1 MIDRNLQDIR
11 QKITETAIQ
20 CGRDPATIKLV
31 AVSKKFPVSDIQE
44 AIRAGQFLFG
54 ENYIQEAAQKK
65 AEIGNTA
72 SFHFI
77 GHLQSNKA
85 KLAAQIFEMIETI
98 DRYKLAAALDKE
110 LKYLGKTLDVLVQ
123 VNIGQ
128 EPQKS
133 GVLPQDTEELLKRLL
148 LLSNLKVRGL
158 MAIPPYSDNPEQTR
172 PHFKALRLLAEEMH
186 KKNYFSDSTCVELSM
201 GMSSDYTVAIEEGAT
216 LIRIGTALFG
226 NRLKNKDLVA

>member
-1 MIDRNLQDIR
+1 MIDRNLHDIR
-11 QKITETAIQ
+11 QKITGTAIQ

-31 AVSKKFPVSDIQE
+31 AVSKNFPVSDIQE

-65 AEIGNTA
+65 TDIGDTA

-77 GHLQSNKA
+77 GHLQTNKA

-110 LKYLGKTLDVLVQ
+110 LKHLGKTLDVLVQ

-133 GVLPQDTEELLKRLL
+133 GVLPQDTEELLKKLL

-158 MAIPPYSDNPEQTR
+158 MTIPPYSDNPEHTR
-172 PHFKALRLLAEEMH
+172 PHFRALRRLAEKMQG
-186 KKNYFSDSTCVELSM
+186 KNYFSDSTCVELSM
-201 GMSSDYTVAIEEGAT
+201 GMSSDYIIAIEEGAT

-226 NRLKNKDLVA
+226 NRLKK

>member
-11 QKITETAIQ
+11 QKIIATAIQ
-20 CGRDPATIKLV
+20 CGRDPATIRLV
-31 AVSKKFPVSDIQE
+31 AVSKKFPTSHIQE
-44 AIRAGQFLFG
+44 AIQAGQFLFG

-65 AEIGNTA
+65 TEIGDTA

-110 LKYLGKTLDVLVQ
+110 LKYLDKTLDVLVQ
-123 VNIGQ
+123 VNIGR

-133 GVLPQDTEELLKRLL
+133 GVLPQDTEELLKKLL

-158 MAIPPYSDNPEQTR
+158 MTIPPYSDNPEHTR
-172 PHFKALRLLAEEMH
+172 PHFKALRLLAEEMQ

-216 LIRIGTALFG
+216 FIRIGTALFG
-226 NRLKNKDLVA
+226 HRLKK

>member
-1 MIDRNLQDIR
+1 MIERNLQDIR
-11 QKITETAIQ
+11 RKITETAIQ
-20 CGRDPATIKLV
+20 CGRDPATIRLV
-31 AVSKKFPVSDIQE
+31 AVSKKFPASHIQE

-65 AEIGNTA
+65 TEIGDTA
-72 SFHFI
+72 FFHFI

-110 LKYLGKTLDVLVQ
+110 LKYLGKTLDILVQ

-133 GVLPQDTEELLKRLL
+133 GVLPQDTEELLKKLL

-158 MAIPPYSDNPEQTR
+158 MTIPPYSDNPEHTR
-172 PHFKALRLLAEEMH
+172 PYFKALRLLGEEMQR
-186 KKNYFSDSTCVELSM
+186 KNYFSDSTCVELSM

-216 LIRIGTALFG
+216 YIRIGTALFG
-226 NRLKNKDLVA
+226 NRLEK

>member
-20 CGRDPATIKLV
+20 CGRDPATIRLV
-31 AVSKKFPVSDIQE
+31 AVSKKFPASHIQE
-44 AIRAGQFLFG
+44 AIQAGQFLFG

-65 AEIGNTA
+65 TEIGDTA

-110 LKYLGKTLDVLVQ
+110 LKYLDKTLDVLVQ

-133 GVLPQDTEELLKRLL
+133 GVLPQDTEELLKKLL

-158 MAIPPYSDNPEQTR
+158 MTIPPYSDNPEHTR
-172 PHFKALRLLAEEMH
+172 PYFKALRLLAEEMQR
-186 KKNYFSDSTCVELSM
+186 KNYFSDNTRVELSM

-216 LIRIGTALFG
+216 YIRIGTALFG
-226 NRLKNKDLVA
+226 HRLEK

>member
-1 MIDRNLQDIR
+1 MINRTLQDIR

-31 AVSKKFPVSDIQE
+31 AVSKNFPVSDIQE

-65 AEIGNTA
+65 TEIGDTA

-133 GVLPQDTEELLKRLL
+133 GILPQDTEELLKRLL

-158 MAIPPYSDNPEQTR
+158 MAIPPYSDNPEHTR
-172 PHFKALRLLAEEMH
+172 PYFKTLRLLAEEMN

-201 GMSSDYTVAIEEGAT
+201 GMSSDYTIAIEEGAT
-216 LIRIGTALFG
+216 FIRIGTALFG
-226 NRLKNKDLVA
+226 NRLEK

>member
-31 AVSKKFPVSDIQE
+31 AVSKKFPTSHIQE
-44 AIRAGQFLFG
+44 AIQAGQFLFG

-65 AEIGNTA
+65 TEIGDTA

-85 KLAAQIFEMIETI
+85 KLAAQIFEIIESI

-110 LKYLGKTLDVLVQ
+110 LKYLGKTLDILVQ

-133 GVLPQDTEELLKRLL
+133 GVLPQNTEELLKQLL
-148 LLSNLKVRGL
+148 PLSNLKVRGL
-158 MAIPPYSDNPEQTR
+158 MTIPPYSDNPEDTR
-172 PHFKALRLLAEEMH
+172 PHFKALRLLAEEMQ

-216 LIRIGTALFG
+216 YIRIGTALFG
-226 NRLKNKDLVA
+226 HRLE